1 MDIEKVMDYAK
12 ALGLGEK
19 TGIELAESAV
29 GVPSEEAKLAATKW
43 SLKNMLLSSAAKYF
57 TSDLTDDSTKLEET
71 VDEIGQL
78 GGGRPQPRRSVQ
90 ASERDAGAGG
100 SAERAYR

>member
-43 SLKNMLLSSAAKYF
+43 SLKNLF
-57 TSDLTDDSTKLEET
+57 RG
-71 VDEIGQL
+71 EIFHV
-78 GGGRPQPRRSVQ
+78 RSH
-90 ASERDAGAGG
+90 R
-100 SAERAYR
+100 